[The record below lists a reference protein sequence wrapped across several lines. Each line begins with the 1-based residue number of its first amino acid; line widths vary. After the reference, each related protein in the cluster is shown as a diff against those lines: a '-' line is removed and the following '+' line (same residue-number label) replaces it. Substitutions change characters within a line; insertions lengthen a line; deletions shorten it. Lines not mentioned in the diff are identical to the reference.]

1 MNNFSK
7 ALGEPYECRS
17 DQDSYIAI
25 TEERIVAAQC
35 PADADLIPWMAH
47 YPDHHFLITSTA
59 QAMNM
64 IGKPLPDGNIEV
76 MLL

>member
-1 MNNFSK
+1 MNTLSNTAESYSY
-7 ALGEPYECRS
+7 GP

-25 TEERIVAAQC
+25 TEEGIVAAQC
-35 PADADLIPWMAH
+35 PADANLIPWMAH

-59 QAMNM
+59 QAINM
-64 IGKPLPDGNIEV
+64 IGKPLPDGDVEV